1 MPSLVKC
8 FIASE
13 FGSTAL
19 EYGLVAAG
27 ITVVA
32 VTALNAVFT
41 LFAGLFATV
50 VADLT
55 AAATDPSRGRKE
67 SGSRAVDRGRAMFRV
82 QRIVSLFR
90 YARSMDN
97 SAARNVLLL
106 IAAMALGVALGA
118 ATKFGFQH
126 DLSLANN
133 PSVEVQP

>member
-1 MPSLVKC
+1 MSKDGRDADLVKR

-13 FGSTAL
+13 SGSTAL

-55 AAATDPSRGRKE
+55 AAG
-67 SGSRAVDRGRAMFRV
+67 
-82 QRIVSLFR
+82 
-90 YARSMDN
+90 
-97 SAARNVLLL
+97 
-106 IAAMALGVALGA
+106 
-118 ATKFGFQH
+118 H
-126 DLSLANN
+126 
-133 PSVEVQP
+133 